1 MDLLTS
7 LLPSRRRVR
16 AVVIRSTRVSPGLQ
30 RLVPGGPDLAPDGVW
45 MAGEV
50 AWVARWKAYWRQ
62 HLDAG
67 RVFVKGYWRPGGPL

>member
-7 LLPSRRRVR
+7 LLPSRRRVP

-62 HLDAG
+62 HLDAS
-67 RVFVKGYWRPGGPL
+67 RVFAKGYWRPGGPL